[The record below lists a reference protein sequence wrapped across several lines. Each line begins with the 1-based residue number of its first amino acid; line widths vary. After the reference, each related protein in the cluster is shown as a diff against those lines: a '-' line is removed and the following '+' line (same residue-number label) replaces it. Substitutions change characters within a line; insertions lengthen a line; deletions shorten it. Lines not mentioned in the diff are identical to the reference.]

1 MSSDIATANTIQT
14 LFESNKDQ
22 LSQLIPKHV
31 SADRLVRIAIA
42 AISRNPILMK
52 CSQTSL
58 LASLMDAAKLGLEAS
73 GPLGEGYLVP
83 YFNGQRKE
91 YEAQFQPGY
100 RGLVTL
106 ARRSGVLK
114 EIDARVVHEND
125 FILVEYGIHKKLE
138 HRPVLSGDPGKIVA
152 AYVIFH
158 LEGGGVQFDIM
169 TLAEINAI
177 RGRSKAKDSG
187 PWVTDFE
194 EMAKK
199 TVIKRGLKLVP
210 LSVELAEAIEADNRI
225 EYDLDLSP
233 EPSAPPIAPPREKEE
248 KKSDKRERKEE
259 MKKETIPPAPETTPP
274 VPPSDRITAAQVDAL
289 KKKWN
294 AKASTLSKETQKE
307 GSDFLRSTF
316 GFQTFEEI
324 RPDQLVDV
332 MVAMDDIRETHH
344 V

>member
-1 MSSDIATANTIQT
+1 MSNELATIQT
-14 LFESNKDQ
+14 LFEARKDQ
-22 LSQLIPKHV
+22 LAQLLPKHV
-31 SADRLVRIAIA
+31 SAERLTRIALA
-42 AISRNPILMK
+42 AISRNPTLMK
-52 CSQTSL
+52 CSQASL
-58 LASLMDAAKLGLEAS
+58 LASLLDAGKLGLEAS

-83 YFNGQRKE
+83 YFNSNKKE

-177 RGRSKAKDSG
+177 RARSKAKDSG

-210 LSVELAEAIEADNRI
+210 LSVELAEAIEADNRV

-233 EPSAPPIAPPREKEE
+233 EPSTPPIAPPREKEE
-248 KKSDKRERKEE
+248 KKSEKRERKEE